1 MSIFRDAKNRD
12 TLDAARKQKK
22 EEEKRRQESNSCNK
36 TENSISQILNA
47 DIMNECEVMK
57 IKA

>member
-22 EEEKRRQESNSCNK
+22 EEKKRQESNSCNK